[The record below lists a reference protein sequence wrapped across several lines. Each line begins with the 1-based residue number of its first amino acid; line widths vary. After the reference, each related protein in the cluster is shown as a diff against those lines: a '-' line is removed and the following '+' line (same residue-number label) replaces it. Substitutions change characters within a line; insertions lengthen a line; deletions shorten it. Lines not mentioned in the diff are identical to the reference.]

1 MKLMNVDASEA
12 AKSQKGFNYS
22 HISFDKLG
30 APEYTIVQIVTDK
43 SGSVSDFKS
52 DLEGINKTCVESC
65 KKSPRSENLL
75 IRSTAFNS
83 GNGRGMDIEEL
94 HGFTLLNA
102 INPDDYDGSIEP
114 GGTTPLFDATMDAV
128 ESIGDYARKLFDKQF
143 LANAIVFVITDGMEN
158 ASVKTHNANEIG
170 TAISNLKKEE
180 ILESITT
187 ILVGVNTSDGSVEQ
201 FLQRFNR
208 EAKFDQYLSI
218 DEATPGK
225 LAKLAKFV
233 SQSVSSTSQAL
244 GSGGAS
250 QLVDPTA
257 LSI

>member
-12 AKSQKGFNYS
+12 SKSQKGFNYS
-22 HISFDKLG
+22 YISFDKLG
-30 APEYTIVQIVTDK
+30 APEYTIVQIVTDQ
-43 SGSVSDFKS
+43 SGSVGSFKTE
-52 DLEGINKTCVESC
+52 LENINKTCVESC
-65 KKSPRSENLL
+65 KKSPRAESLL
-75 IRSTAFNS
+75 IRATVFDCN
-83 GNGRGMDIEEL
+83 NVEEL

-102 INPDDYDGSIEP
+102 INPDDYTGAIDP

-128 ESIGDYARKLFDKQF
+128 DSIADYAEKLYDKQF
-143 LANAIVFVITDGMEN
+143 LVNAIIFVITDGCENSSKKVADPMEIKEAIN
-158 ASVKTHNANEIG
+158 NINSKEIV
-170 TAISNLKKEE
+170 
-180 ILESITT
+180 ESITT
-187 ILVGVNTSDGSVEQ
+187 VLIGVNTMDTQVAD
-201 FLQRFNR
+201 FLKRFNR
-208 EAKFDQYLSI
+208 EAGFSQYVSI

-244 GSGGAS
+244 GTGGAS